1 MQVIDVSKNAG
12 GRNSPLLEECKLII
26 RELRTKNQQ
35 QGNEV
40 CSIGEVDEKYLLM
53 IFIFLVDTAQGRP
66 AGSAVLRQVD
76 A

>member
-12 GRNSPLLEECKLII
+12 GRNSPLLEECKVII

-40 CSIGEVDEKYLLM
+40 WSIREVNGK
-53 IFIFLVDTAQGRP
+53 
-66 AGSAVLRQVD
+66 
-76 A
+76 